1 MKENSGFTGGRP
13 RRQRREQGKR
23 QGMGR
28 GARAGAA
35 RFARFSAQFTG
46 APGNIPEEAQTC
58 RPPTSRGAI
67 CRTRNTYRF
76 GSKFGKLT
84 KKVAADTFS
93 TFSGTKF

>member
-35 RFARFSAQFTG
+35 RFARVLCAIHRPRQKFWRRRK
-46 APGNIPEEAQTC
+46 

-76 GSKFGKLT
+76 GSKFGKLS

>member
-13 RRQRREQGKR
+13 RRHRREQGKR

-46 APGNIPEEAQTC
+46 APGNIPEEAQTSPGP
-58 RPPTSRGAI
+58 RRHGVRFVAQET
-67 CRTRNTYRF
+67 RTASDQVREVI
-76 GSKFGKLT
+76 
-84 KKVAADTFS
+84 KKS
-93 TFSGTKF
+93 CG

>member
-35 RFARFSAQFTG
+35 RFARVLCAIHSPAK
-46 APGNIPEEAQTC
+46 IPQEAQTC
-58 RPPTSRGAI
+58 PGPRRHGVRFVAQET
-67 CRTRNTYRF
+67 RTASDPSS
-76 GSKFGKLT
+76 GS
-84 KKVAADTFS
+84 
-93 TFSGTKF
+93 

>member
-35 RFARFSAQFTG
+35 RFARVLCAIHRPRQKFRRRRKRAPAPDVTG
-46 APGNIPEEAQTC
+46 C
-58 RPPTSRGAI
+58 DLSH
-67 CRTRNTYRF
+67 
-76 GSKFGKLT
+76 
-84 KKVAADTFS
+84 KKHVPLRIQVREVIKKS
-93 TFSGTKF
+93 CG

>member
-35 RFARFSAQFTG
+35 RFARVLCAIHRPRQKFRGG
-46 APGNIPEEAQTC
+46 ANVP

-76 GSKFGKLT
+76 GSKFGKLS